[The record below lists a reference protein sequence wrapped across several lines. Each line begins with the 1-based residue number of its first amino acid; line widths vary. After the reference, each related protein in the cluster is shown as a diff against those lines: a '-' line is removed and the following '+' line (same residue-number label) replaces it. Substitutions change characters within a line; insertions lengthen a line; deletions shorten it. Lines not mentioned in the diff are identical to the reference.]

1 MARTE
6 HQKKLLAAYRERPIT
21 GAVCAVT
28 DTVSG
33 RTLLLASPN
42 PAGQRNRFQFAVSTD
57 MPLHP
62 AMAADWRAHG
72 GAAFVFTQLDP
83 GGEARPDRPAGPGG
97 AGAAAGHLA
106 GTAGGGGQ
114 RILPLSRT
122 SRKPEGRPHMRAAL
136 RSFCCFY
143 RMA

>member
-72 GAAFVFTQLDP
+72 GAAFTFARLEELEKKP
-83 GGEARPDRPAGPGG
+83 GQTDRQFQEELELLRDIWRERL
-97 AGAAAGHLA
+97 AAE
-106 GTAGGGGQ
+106 GT
-114 RILPLSRT
+114 
-122 SRKPEGRPHMRAAL
+122 E
-136 RSFCCFY
+136 FY
-143 RMA
+143 R

>member
-6 HQKKLLAAYRERPIT
+6 HQKELLAAYRERPIT

-72 GAAFVFTQLDP
+72 GAAFTSHQKAFLERCAGAGYLTLT
-83 GGEARPDRPAGPGG
+83 PDRLTLTPLGMIV
-97 AGAAAGHLA
+97 
-106 GTAGGGGQ
+106 Q
-114 RILPLSRT
+114 NSILEELI
-122 SRKPEGRPHMRAAL
+122 
-136 RSFCCFY
+136 
-143 RMA
+143 

>member
-6 HQKKLLAAYRERPIT
+6 HQKELLAAYRERPIT

-57 MPLHP
+57 MPLHLLRDIWRERL
-62 AMAADWRAHG
+62 AA
-72 GAAFVFTQLDP
+72 
-83 GGEARPDRPAGPGG
+83 
-97 AGAAAGHLA
+97 
-106 GTAGGGGQ
+106 
-114 RILPLSRT
+114 
-122 SRKPEGRPHMRAAL
+122 EGKE
-136 RSFCCFY
+136 FY
-143 RMA
+143 R

>member
-6 HQKKLLAAYRERPIT
+6 HQKELLAAYRERPIT

-62 AMAADWRAHG
+62 AKRYPRSETVDFQRGEVEWRG
-72 GAAFVFTQLDP
+72 GNLYFTQWSYDMQIEYLDN
-83 GGEARPDRPAGPGG
+83 
-97 AGAAAGHLA
+97 
-106 GTAGGGGQ
+106 
-114 RILPLSRT
+114 
-122 SRKPEGRPHMRAAL
+122 
-136 RSFCCFY
+136 
-143 RMA
+143 